1 MSINFNRLLANSN
14 NENENENNEFVRN
27 LENGANL
34 FIENKFNSN
43 KNLLNKTIKV
53 TKPSLIMYNV
63 TVNNDT
69 QIDLSALANKIK
81 LPFEKH
87 VFDNN
92 GIEIQV
98 TKVTGLTGR
107 FQRAFTITNAYSQK
121 GSDSRVFALDFYIK
135 VKLGRESVNATF
147 TLFKNGKIK
156 LSGGYLSQ
164 NKENVDNDFY
174 FEAQPEMIREY
185 IVDTYTGGQEFLRKK
200 FIFNNVVGEF
210 RVNKSFNPDTILEFT
225 KNNYNVVYQ
234 PETSRL
240 FKLKTGGYNF
250 TISPKGVIQIR
261 GLREQDSLDKAYKV
275 GIKFLNKLT
284 EFERSTG
291 GRRKLYKNMVPQNRV
306 SKKHNFN
313 PNAPAPE
320 VTRRGTSCPKSRCP
334 DPYSFQGKC
343 PKDGYY
349 VRPNPQGQPCCYRIP
364 KNVKYSRKRVIEAYE
379 HSNVKVPNNVQRQFR
394 FGGNTNNKLNNTTHA
409 NLENLKIK
417 INSKVGL
424 KIGSRQCSRYS
435 KVALVDIAHRLGLPV
450 SPLITKPKLCELIAT
465 RAENV
470 TNTNNVKGSRAVVFS
485 NMGKNF
491 AVTGNSPTTLKIG
504 NRFAKT
510 FKKEVL
516 FRFATKLGVR
526 GIPQGVTTAQ
536 LCVLIFQRMNE
547 LRPVT
552 PSPSTANSFE
562 RELSVTSPSPEDPV
576 NKLKAKFRL
585 TSPLLREDIQK
596 FYGNNNVPNLNNK
609 VTQLLNMINKAM
621 MNNSLPKSKS
631 GMPLKSGIQ
640 QLKKRAVTAWKKGKA
655 PKAAKAPGKK
665 VQNLMDKLRL
675 RSPQLREDI
684 VKIWGGFPANLE
696 SKVTALKNHVSAEM
710 GKMGGIP
717 TAENINRIKR
727 QYVTRM
733 RLNAKSPSPKRQVQG
748 VVREEL

>member
-1 MSINFNRLLANSN
+1 
-14 NENENENNEFVRN
+14 
-27 LENGANL
+27 
-34 FIENKFNSN
+34 
-43 KNLLNKTIKV
+43 
-53 TKPSLIMYNV
+53 MYNV
-63 TVNNDT
+63 LVENDT
-69 QIDLSALANKIK
+69 PIDLGALVNKIK
-81 LPFEKH
+81 VPFEKH

-121 GSDSRVFALDFYIK
+121 GNGTRVFALDFYIK
-135 VKLGRESVNATF
+135 VKLGREVVNATF

-185 IVDTYTGGQEFLRKK
+185 IVNTYTDGQAFLRKK
-200 FIFNNVVGEF
+200 FVFNNVVGEF
-210 RVNKSFNPDTILEFT
+210 RVNKAFNPDVILEFT

-250 TISPKGVIQIR
+250 TISPKGVIQMR
-261 GLREQDSLDKAYKV
+261 GLKEQDSLDKAYKV
-275 GIKFLNKLT
+275 AIKFLNKLT

-291 GRRKLYKNMVPQNRV
+291 GRRKLYKNRVIENRKSKQNA
-306 SKKHNFN
+306 FN

-320 VTRRGTSCPKSRCP
+320 ITRRGTSCPKSRCP
-334 DPYSFQGKC
+334 TPYSFQGTC
-343 PKDGYY
+343 PKEGYY
-349 VRPNPQGQPCCYRIP
+349 VKPNPQGQPCCYKIP
-364 KNVKYSRKRVIEAYE
+364 INVKYSKKRVMEAYK
-379 HSNVKVPNNVQRQFR
+379 HANVKVPNNVQRR
-394 FGGNTNNKLNNTTHA
+394 FNFGENTNNKLNNTTH
-409 NLENLKIK
+409 ENLNNLRIK
-417 INSKVGL
+417 VNSKVGL

-470 TNTNNVKGSRAVVFS
+470 TNTNNVKGSRAVTF
-485 NMGKNF
+485 KNLNKEYV
-491 AVTGNSPTTLKIG
+491 VTGDSPTTLKVG

-510 FKKEVL
+510 FKKAVL
-516 FRFATKLGVR
+516 YRFAIKMGIR
-526 GIPQGVTTAQ
+526 GIPAGTTTTQ
-536 LCVLIFQRMNE
+536 LCVLMFQRMLE
-547 LRPVT
+547 LRPKT

-562 RELSVTSPSPEDPV
+562 RGLSVGSPGSADPL
-576 NKLKAKFRL
+576 NKLKAKLRL
-585 TSPLLREDIQK
+585 TSPLLREDIKK
-596 FYGNNNVPNLNNK
+596 FYGSDNVPNLNNK
-609 VTQLLNMINKAM
+609 VEQLLNAINKAM
-621 MNNSLPKSKS
+621 SNNSLPKSKS

-640 QLKKRAVTAWKKGKA
+640 QLKKRLVTTWKKGAK
-655 PKAAKAPGKK
+655 PAAATKK
-665 VQNLMDKLRL
+665 PAVKNMMDKLRL

-684 VKIWGGFPANLE
+684 VKIWGGFPRNME
-696 SKVTALKNHVSAEM
+696 RKVAALKNHLSNQM
-710 GKMGGIP
+710 GALGRVP

-727 QYVTRM
+727 QYIIRM
-733 RLNAKSPSPKRQVQG
+733 RLNERTPTPPRRNVQG